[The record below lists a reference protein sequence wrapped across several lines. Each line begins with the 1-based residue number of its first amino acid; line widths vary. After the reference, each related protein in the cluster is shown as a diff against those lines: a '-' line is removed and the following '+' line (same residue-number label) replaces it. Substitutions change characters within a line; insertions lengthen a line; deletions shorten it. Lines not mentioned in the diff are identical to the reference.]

1 MHDNLQA
8 DFIELKH
15 KVENFEN
22 TAESMLKNLTAIDTK
37 LSSIYDKINK
47 LEILQNH
54 IVYLEKRVESLEK
67 LRWWGGT
74 LLVGAVTL
82 ALLKNI
88 LK

>member
-1 MHDNLQA
+1 MHDNLKA

-37 LSSIYDKINK
+37 LSSIADKINK

-54 IVYLEKRVESLEK
+54 IAYLEKRVESLEK